1 MTWRVRQS
9 EFQDL
14 ETLIYSYLQ
23 THCAE
28 LTGLHLSGESL
39 ENQLNKYRD
48 GLVDVHPLALQD
60 DHLQQFGCVTL
71 RVLARVSLQHGLAHV
86 VHRHHVVRAGE
97 EGRGVHGDVV
107 VQGGHHVGE
116 IVEAVTLEHGVH
128 HLQHLPHVGADPL
141 AGQITGETH
150 GLFVELHDAVGEDV
164 VDGLQDDGLQGSV
177 DLGSLLHHSQN
188 GLHGV

>member
-60 DHLQQFGCVTL
+60 DHLQQLGCVTL
-71 RVLARVSLQHGLAHV
+71 RVLARVSLQHSLAHV
-86 VHRHHVVRAGE
+86 VHGHHVVGARE
-97 EGRGVHGDVV
+97 EGLGIDRDVV
-107 VQGGHHVGE
+107 VEGGHHVTE
-116 IVEAVTLEHGVH
+116 VVESVPLEHSVH
-128 HLQHLPHVGADPL
+128 HLQHLPHVRADPL
-141 AGQITGETH
+141 AG
-150 GLFVELHDAVGEDV
+150 
-164 VDGLQDDGLQGSV
+164 
-177 DLGSLLHHSQN
+177 
-188 GLHGV
+188 